1 MEIMEKELS
10 KSEWKV
16 MKIVWSLKK
25 AMAREVYSI
34 AGNEQNWSPTTVKTL
49 LKRLVEK
56 GYLNTT
62 QIGNGFVYRPTQSAI
77 VSLRSAADTLLDN
90 AVEGT
95 TGPLIQHMLESISL
109 SESDLHEL
117 QKLLDDKK
125 RSLNS
130 KTITK
135 TNHCKGTR

>member
-34 AGNEQNWSPTTVKTL
+34 AGDEQKWSPTTVKTL

-95 TGPLIQHMLESISL
+95 TGPLIQHMLESILL

-125 RSLNS
+125 RSLKS
-130 KTITK
+130 KTISETK
-135 TNHCKGTR
+135 HRKGKR

>member
-1 MEIMEKELS
+1 MMEKELS
-10 KSEWKV
+10 RSEWKV

-34 AGNEQNWSPTTVKTL
+34 ACDEQNWSPTTVKTL

-62 QIGNGFVYRPTQSAI
+62 QIGNGFVYRPTHTAI
-77 VSLRSAADTLLDN
+77 VSLRAAADTLLSN
-90 AVEGT
+90 ALEGT
-95 TGPLIQHMLESISL
+95 TGPLLQHMLERTSL
-109 SESDLHEL
+109 SESDLSEL

-125 RSLNS
+125 RSLRNSVNPRTGNS
-130 KTITK
+130 K
-135 TNHCKGTR
+135 NQG

>member
-1 MEIMEKELS
+1 MEKDLS

-34 AGNEQNWSPTTVKTL
+34 ACDQQNWSPTTVKTL

-56 GYLNTT
+56 GYLRTN
-62 QIGNGFVYRPTQSAI
+62 QVGNGFVYRPTQSAI
-77 VSLRSAADTLLDN
+77 VSLRSAADNLLGN

-95 TGPLIQHMLESISL
+95 TGPLIQHMLESTSL
-109 SESDLHEL
+109 SESDLNEL
-117 QKLLDDKK
+117 QKLLDSKK
-125 RSLNS
+125 RSLKNQKS
-130 KTITK
+130 SGTSSRKK
-135 TNHCKGTR
+135 KG

>member
-1 MEIMEKELS
+1 
-10 KSEWKV
+10 

-34 AGNEQNWSPTTVKTL
+34 ACDEQNWSPTTVKTL

-95 TGPLIQHMLESISL
+95 TGPLIQHMLESTSL
-109 SESDLHEL
+109 SESDLDEL

-125 RSLNS
+125 RSLKNKSVSQSTHRKS
-130 KTITK
+130 K
-135 TNHCKGTR
+135 G

>member
-1 MEIMEKELS
+1 MEKELS

-34 AGNEQNWSPTTVKTL
+34 ACDEQNWSTTTVKTL

-62 QIGNGFVYRPTQSAI
+62 QIGNGFVYRPTHTAI
-77 VSLRSAADTLLDN
+77 VSLRAAADTLLSN
-90 AVEGT
+90 ALEGT
-95 TGPLIQHMLESISL
+95 TGPLLHHMLECTSL
-109 SESDLHEL
+109 SETDLTEL

-125 RSLNS
+125 RSLKNNVSARSSNS
-130 KTITK
+130 
-135 TNHCKGTR
+135 TNKG